1 MYEKT
6 DKTTVVYYSKL
17 QYTLQQTTIYTL
29 EYQCKYFN
37 ITGTIIIGVNPSGG
51 SDSATAHWQSGYS
64 DSALCQREVSII
76 NMYMSVSD
84 ACIHTCKYFI
94 LTYNNGYHITFP
106 PDFD

>member
-51 SDSATAHWQSGYS
+51 SDSAIAHWQSGYS
-64 DSALCQREVSII
+64 DSALPPIGYQMTIYKTKGIFSNLSSVTNVTKVTQRPTNIR
-76 NMYMSVSD
+76 
-84 ACIHTCKYFI
+84 
-94 LTYNNGYHITFP
+94 
-106 PDFD
+106 

>member
-64 DSALCQREVSII
+64 DSALPP
-76 NMYMSVSD
+76 
-84 ACIHTCKYFI
+84 
-94 LTYNNGYHITFP
+94 LPYNRAEQAFTRWP
-106 PDFD
+106 

>member
-51 SDSATAHWQSGYS
+51 SDSAIYIIGHYWHRNNWMVYAIK
-64 DSALCQREVSII
+64 LVSTRKG
-76 NMYMSVSD
+76 VPKLRGL
-84 ACIHTCKYFI
+84 A
-94 LTYNNGYHITFP
+94 
-106 PDFD
+106 

>member
-51 SDSATAHWQSGYS
+51 SDSATAHWQSGYC
-64 DSALCQREVSII
+64 DSAHPPIGYQMTIYKTKGIYSNLS
-76 NMYMSVSD
+76 SVTNVTKV
-84 ACIHTCKYFI
+84 A
-94 LTYNNGYHITFP
+94 
-106 PDFD
+106 